1 MQRKVLLIY
10 HDRWHNH
17 LDPRVR
23 KGIITEKEE
32 AIIFQAQR
40 NYGNRWAEIAKLLKG
55 RTDNV
60 VKNHYYSILR
70 RQLRKITKE
79 KATSELSDQ
88 KEVSAN
94 YVRQYIKNNNMSYDA
109 LDNDNLKKLLI
120 WMDNDEKE
128 IVPPTKIPSKG
139 IIISESKSKY
149 SL

>member
-10 HDRWHNH
+10 RDRWHNH

-128 IVPPTKIPSKG
+128 VVPPTKIPSKE
-139 IIISESKSKY
+139 IIISDSKSKY

>member
-94 YVRQYIKNNNMSYDA
+94 YVRQYIKDNNMSYDA
-109 LDNDNLKKLLI
+109 LDND
-120 WMDNDEKE
+120 
-128 IVPPTKIPSKG
+128 KIG
-139 IIISESKSKY
+139 RAHV
-149 SL
+149 